1 MTLDELLTACVKR
14 GASDIHLHAGM
25 PPYIRVNGHV
35 IPLGN
40 TPLSPKT
47 TMGFIDLMTDE
58 RTRPLFDQKGQVDM
72 AYSIAGVARFRCNVF
87 RQRGSASLVL
97 RVLSNDV
104 ADFQRVNLP
113 PQIMEFLKTQSRGIV
128 LVTGPTGSGKST
140 TLGAILDR
148 INSERAET
156 IITIEDPIETLHR
169 NKKSIVVQREIG
181 SDASTFAEALIA
193 AMRQDPDVIM
203 IGEIRDHATAS
214 AAISAAQTGHLV
226 FSTLHTLDTVRTVN
240 RILELFPPGERD
252 TARTLFSDS
261 LVAIISQRLIPTV
274 DGKGRVAAL
283 EILKGT
289 LRVKELVKDADRTP
303 LLTEAIRDGRE
314 DGMQTF
320 DDHLADLYADGKISL
335 EVGLSAATSMHEF
348 KMKALAVD
356 RNKAVEEEEST
367 PDDDFLD

>member
-1 MTLDELLTACVKR
+1 MTFDELLTACVKR

-25 PPYIRVNGHV
+25 PPYARIHGHV
-35 IPLGN
+35 TPLGS
-40 TPLSPKT
+40 TPLSPRT
-47 TMGFIDLMTDE
+47 TMSFIELITDD

-97 RVLSNDV
+97 RVLSSDVND
-104 ADFQRVNLP
+104 FSRVNLAP
-113 PQIMEFLKTQSRGIV
+113 KIMDFLTMQSRGIV

-140 TLGAILDR
+140 TLGAIIDR
-148 INSERAET
+148 INAERSET

-169 NKKSIVVQREIG
+169 NKKSIVLQREVG
-181 SDASTFAEALIA
+181 SDAPSFAEALIA

-203 IGEIRDHATAS
+203 IGEIRDYATAQAS
-214 AAISAAQTGHLV
+214 ISAAQTGHLV

-240 RILELFPPGERD
+240 RVLELFPPGERD

-261 LVAIISQRLIPTV
+261 LVAVISQRLIPTI
-274 DGKGRVAAL
+274 DGKGRVAAF
-283 EILKGT
+283 EVLKGT
-289 LRVKELVKDADRTP
+289 LRVKELIKDPERSSM
-303 LLTEAIRDGRE
+303 LIEAIRDGRE

-320 DDHLADLYADGKISL
+320 DDHLAVLYAEGKISM

-348 KMKALAVD
+348 KMKAFAIDQQRMEDSKLVTDDEFLA
-356 RNKAVEEEEST
+356 
-367 PDDDFLD
+367 